1 MKCLVTPRRPQ
12 DNQSKDVLHCKPP
25 EHWPPL
31 HLWTLRKVSISVHL
45 VHLRRLSDKKNTN
58 KILYTGLFMPCVIFA
73 LLHMQLVLSRL
84 EFARTQLLFKI
95 RPVLN
100 LPLTTRAKRA
110 NIKRRRIL
118 YIYFFSFRYDFF
130 KL

>member
-1 MKCLVTPRRPQ
+1 M
-12 DNQSKDVLHCKPP
+12 
-25 EHWPPL
+25 
-31 HLWTLRKVSISVHL
+31 I
-45 VHLRRLSDKKNTN
+45 KKNTN

-73 LLHMQLVLSRL
+73 LLHMLLILPRL
-84 EFARTQLLFKI
+84 EFAGTQLFETLGI

-118 YIYFFSFRYDFF
+118 YISFFSFRYDFF

>member
-1 MKCLVTPRRPQ
+1 M
-12 DNQSKDVLHCKPP
+12 
-25 EHWPPL
+25 
-31 HLWTLRKVSISVHL
+31 I
-45 VHLRRLSDKKNTN
+45 KKNTN

-73 LLHMQLVLSRL
+73 LLHMQLVLPRL
-84 EFARTQLLFKI
+84 EFARTQLFETLGI

-118 YIYFFSFRYDFF
+118 YISFFSFRYDFF
-130 KL
+130 KLHV